1 MYSPQFIVALPVV
14 IASAVF
20 SLFQNVE
27 RNQTVLVKE
36 VHFSGDL
43 GESADELR
51 NYTEF
56 ITGHRLERKKVLED
70 ASSAVGQALR
80 HRGYLKG
87 QVTPQ
92 LRSLKPSPASK
103 DAEVALELAIKAG
116 KQYRVKDLTFTGIS
130 GQLAERDLRQACNIR
145 SGEIADAE
153 QVSSCMTNLVSLFH
167 HKGQDVFVVPSMMY
181 DDAGSAVSFQLDVE
195 K

>member
-1 MYSPQFIVALPVV
+1 MHSPQFIVAVPVV
-14 IASAVF
+14 ILSAIF
-20 SLFQNVE
+20 SLSQNVE

-51 NYTEF
+51 QYTEF
-56 ITGHRLERKKVLED
+56 LTGHRLERKKLLED

-80 HRGYLKG
+80 HRGYLKA
-87 QVTPQ
+87 QVSPQ
-92 LRSLKPSPASK
+92 LKPSPASK
-103 DAEVALELAIKAG
+103 DAEFALELAIKAG
-116 KQYRVKDLTFTGIS
+116 KQYRVKDLTFTGLS
-130 GQLAERDLRQACNIR
+130 GQLPERDLKQACDIR

-153 QVSSCMTNLVSLFH
+153 QVNSCMTNLVTLFH
-167 HKGQDVFVVPSMMY
+167 QKGQDVFVVPSMMY
-181 DDAGSAVSFQLDVE
+181 DDAGSTVSFQLDVE